1 MKIYR
6 LICLQIKNTSQVMA
20 RTILIDT
27 GAVVAALIKRD
38 QHHEWARANFESL
51 SSPCLTCEAVLSE
64 CFFLLGRSPSGKKAL
79 SALLERGVIAP
90 DFSLRD
96 QLGDTLHLIHQYRDT
111 PMSFAD
117 ACMVRMSELYQ
128 DSTVFTT
135 DSDFKTYRRNGR
147 RTISLLAPC

>member
-1 MKIYR
+1 
-6 LICLQIKNTSQVMA
+6 MA

-38 QHHEWARANFESL
+38 QHHGWARSNLESI

-64 CFFLLGRSPSGKKAL
+64 CFFLLERTPSGKRVF
-79 SALLERGVIAP
+79 SALLERGIIAV

-96 QLGDTLHLIHQYRDT
+96 QLGDTLRLIQQYRDT

-117 ACMVRMSELYQ
+117 ACMVRMSELHLN
-128 DSTVFTT
+128 SAVFTT
-135 DSDFKTYRRNGR
+135 DTEFKTYRRNGR
-147 RTISLLAPC
+147 QAIPLLAPW

>member
-1 MKIYR
+1 
-6 LICLQIKNTSQVMA
+6 MA

-38 QHHEWARANFESL
+38 QHHEWARSNFESL

-64 CFFLLGRSPSGKKAL
+64 SFFLLGRSPSGKKAF
-79 SALLERGVIAP
+79 SALLERGIITV

-96 QLGDTLHLIHQYRDT
+96 QLGDTLHLIQQYRDT

-117 ACMVRMSELYQ
+117 ACMVRMSELHQ

-135 DSDFKTYRRNGR
+135 DNDFKTYRRNGR
-147 RTISLLAPC
+147 KSIPLLAPW